1 MTHEIGGNTAPVV
14 SGFSSPAAA
23 NARNTTA
30 SGQET
35 FTRALET
42 ANTSAT
48 SSPLSPATGARGTPR
63 KEARYW
69 ANFAE
74 NLLAMIGEAMVNHN
88 RHLDLMKN
96 HWANIERLYGPEVA
110 ARLKAEDTTLSR
122 HEKIILAARSALTG
136 AFEVTGEIAMRDAE
150 GYYHFGDFV
159 LSRMGEGFSLRIDS
173 SLGASV
179 VYGSKSGSP
188 GGPVSTIESAFLPWT
203 LDDEDEDHHR
213 RP

>member
-1 MTHEIGGNTAPVV
+1 MTHEIGGNTTPMAEIFSNPAP
-14 SGFSSPAAA
+14 A

-30 SGQET
+30 SSQET
-35 FTRALET
+35 FTQALET
-42 ANTSAT
+42 ANTSA
-48 SSPLSPATGARGTPR
+48 SSPATRSIATPR

-96 HWANIERLYGPEVA
+96 HWANIERLHGPEMA

-122 HEKIILAARSALTG
+122 HEKIIRAAQSALTG
-136 AFEVTGEIAMRDAE
+136 EFDVTGEIAMKDAG

-159 LSRMGEGFSLRIDS
+159 LTRMGEGFSLRIDS

-179 VYGSKSGSP
+179 VYGKKSGSS
-188 GGPVSTIESAFLPWT
+188 GYEPVSTIESAFLPWT
-203 LDDEDEDHHR
+203 MDDEDEDR
-213 RP
+213 R